1 MSLNEQQ
8 IDLTNESQTTDVL
21 LIIND
26 IDAIFQSPNETNL
39 LKMDIEKQNNF
50 NEFEQNSEPK
60 NINPFSS
67 LNLRD
72 LKNCSDSINP

>member
-1 MSLNEQQ
+1 MNKK
-8 IDLTNESQTTDVL
+8 IYLTNESQTTDVL

-39 LKMDIEKQNNF
+39 LKMDVEKQNNF
-50 NEFEQNSEPK
+50 NEFKPNSEPK

-67 LNLRD
+67 LDLKD
-72 LKNCSDSINP
+72 LKNCSDNINP